1 MSEDCIEEKSRRE
14 TAIVL
19 QNFIE
24 QLIDEQSIKKNRS
37 NKATKISAARFQ
49 VLQFLVAEGPKTL
62 KQLTDNRRVTAA
74 TMSRLV
80 SYLVKDGYVLVANSK
95 KDKRCKIFIVTTPG
109 RAIASEHFS
118 AQLNNMIKS
127 IEKLSDEE
135 HIMLNKSIQLIKNV
149 INLSSSNSD
158 GYSNNVEGESNY

>member
-1 MSEDCIEEKSRRE
+1 
-14 TAIVL
+14 
-19 QNFIE
+19 
-24 QLIDEQSIKKNRS
+24 
-37 NKATKISAARFQ
+37 
-49 VLQFLVAEGPKTL
+49 
-62 KQLTDNRRVTAA
+62 
-74 TMSRLV
+74 MSRLV
-80 SYLVKDGYVLVANSK
+80 SSLVKDGYVLVANSK